1 MTVAWLVATG
11 AGLFVCIACAVI
23 GRWLLWLAGIRAMS
37 LFGGAFVFG
46 YGLCGLIL
54 LLSVRFLGSYV
65 RPELVLLGCLPAIA
79 CASTFA
85 RRGDH
90 AADSQRGRPAGLN
103 WFQFATCKHDR
114 ADVLAYGLLLPWI
127 LCVGLVYFGV
137 GRFVDT
143 PYCNFPDIFD
153 LPKQLLAQNA
163 AFHAAQWPAPNP
175 FYGGEPFTYNLL
187 FYFPMAVASKL
198 AGSELANFQTFSI
211 AAFAMAAALPLTL
224 IDVVR
229 TVTTW
234 RWAPVSTAVLATWA
248 GGLTP
253 LFVTTIPALG
263 WALYREEYLQDKI
276 WIDETFLSAI
286 YVPQHI
292 FAVLCAL
299 VSMLALALVEDVR
312 ADWKSILVAGSIT
325 AAGALASLILLPLMI
340 ASYGLNVGLL
350 VWLRTRRHGLA
361 RWREAMPTRSML
373 AAVLPVLLLLPFV
386 LEARNW
392 SSDIESFLVVPRHPV
407 QWLYVLAA
415 LGLVVPMS
423 LPAMVVFVRS
433 RTGDDPAG
441 QMHRLVGV
449 FVLAAVGFGALLFA
463 GYPEAGIK
471 SGLWVRLVLVVP
483 AAAGLEL
490 FTAAISSRA
499 IRTVAVAAFTITCV
513 SLAAINLPLIDYY
526 VRSAFRP
533 LDPGIVHLIADVR
546 HLDPSARLVL
556 LPSDQVIAAMM
567 GRRVDFNFF
576 PLRNDG
582 YLPPESRDGARA
594 FWNGLEANDLPAWR
608 KLDQRYDYAIVARGS
623 FADRHLAADFALI
636 ADDGAYLVYR
646 ISPQR

>member
-65 RPELVLLGCLPAIA
+65 RPELVLLGCLPVIA
-79 CASTFA
+79 SASIFA

-90 AADSQRGRPAGLN
+90 VVDSQRGRPNGLN
-103 WFQFATCKHDR
+103 WFQRATCKRDW
-114 ADVLAYGLLLPWI
+114 AVVLAYGLLSPWI
-127 LCVGLVYFGV
+127 LCVGLAYFCV
-137 GRFVDT
+137 GRFVDI
-143 PYCNFPDIFD
+143 PYYNFPDIFD
-153 LPKQLLAQNA
+153 LPKHLLAQNA

-175 FYGGEPFTYNLL
+175 FYDGEPFTYNLL

-198 AGSELANFQTFSI
+198 AGSEQANFQTFSI
-211 AAFAMAAALPLTL
+211 ATVAMAAALPLTL

-234 RWAPVSTAVLATWA
+234 RWAPASTAVLATWA

-253 LFVTTIPALG
+253 LFVTTVPALG
-263 WALYREEYLQDKI
+263 WALYREEYLLDKI

-286 YVPQHI
+286 FVPQHI
-292 FAVLCAL
+292 FTVLCAM
-299 VSMLALALVEDVR
+299 VSKLALATVQDVR
-312 ADWKSILVAGSIT
+312 VDWKPILAAGCVT
-325 AAGALASLILLPLMI
+325 AAGALASLILLPLMV
-340 ASYGLNVGLL
+340 ASFGLNVGLL
-350 VWLRTRRHGLA
+350 VWRCTRLHGIA
-361 RWREAMPTRSML
+361 RWRGSMPVRSML

-386 LEARNW
+386 LEARSW
-392 SSDIESFLVVPRHPV
+392 SSDVESFLVAPRHPV

-415 LGLVVPMS
+415 LGLVAPMS
-423 LPAMVVFVRS
+423 LPAMVAFLRS
-433 RTGDDPAG
+433 RAGDDPAG
-441 QMHRLVGV
+441 QMHRLAGV
-449 FVLAAVGFGALLFA
+449 FILAAVGLGALLFA

-483 AAAGLEL
+483 AAAGLEFL
-490 FTAAISSRA
+490 LASIGSRA
-499 IRTVAVAAFTITCV
+499 IRTVAVAAFTIACV

-533 LDPGIVHLIADVR
+533 LDPGIVHLIADIR
-546 HLDPSARLVL
+546 HLNPSARLVL
-556 LPSDQVIAAMM
+556 LPSDQVVAAMM

-576 PLRNDG
+576 PLRGDG

-594 FWNGLEANDLPAWR
+594 FWRGLEANDLPAWR
-608 KLDQRYDYAIVARGS
+608 RFEQRYDYAIVARGS
-623 FADRHLAADFALI
+623 FADRHLAGDLVPI
-636 ADDGAYLVYR
+636 ADDGAYIVYR
-646 ISPQR
+646 ISMQS